1 MKARFSREALG
12 DLDEI
17 FSWIAARNPVA
28 ASELAVKID
37 EMTRLI
43 GHYPRMGKRTK
54 RSEFRS
60 VTVGNYLI
68 VYKIHQDEVLIRY
81 VRHGARQ
88 RVWEEDT

>member
-1 MKARFSREALG
+1 
-12 DLDEI
+12 
-17 FSWIAARNPVA
+17 
-28 ASELAVKID
+28 
-37 EMTRLI
+37 
-43 GHYPRMGKRTK
+43 MGKRTK